1 MEPKTET
8 IDTDIKQNLNDPDI
22 LQLCNI
28 VPNEVLALPTGGKGV
43 SVKLHLTLHSLTW
56 VIACFVVYG
65 E

>member
-1 MEPKTET
+1 MKIEPKTET

-43 SVKLHLTLHSLTW
+43 SVKLHLTLQM
-56 VIACFVVYG
+56 VKDFGVYG